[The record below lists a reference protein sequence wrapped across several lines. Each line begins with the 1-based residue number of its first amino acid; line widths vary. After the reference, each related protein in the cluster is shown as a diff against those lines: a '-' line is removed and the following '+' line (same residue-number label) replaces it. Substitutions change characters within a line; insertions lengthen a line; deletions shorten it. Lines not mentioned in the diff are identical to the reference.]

1 MKIEC
6 LQENLIDAVNV
17 VEKITGKNASL
28 PILSSIVIEANQN
41 SLVLKSTNLD
51 MGIEMVVPARIDEP
65 GSVAVSGSVL
75 SNFLSGVSGE
85 KIKME
90 VKDSNLKIS
99 TSKNNT
105 TIKVLPVDDFP
116 VIPRVQGDS
125 FTLDGKQFV
134 KGLKSVWYSA
144 STSGVK
150 PELSSVYIYCE
161 EGYVVFAATDSFR
174 LAEKKVKIKKSK
186 DFGSILV
193 PFKNVSEIVRVIEK
207 ADSDVQITLSKNQI
221 SCEFESV
228 YLVSRVIDGVFPDYR
243 QIIPKESKTT
253 IVVLKQDLIQ
263 ALKISNIFSDKFNQ
277 VHIRIEPTVFE
288 ITTKNNDIGDT
299 SNQVEAVVEGEPIE
313 VNFNQKYI
321 TDCFQSIES
330 DSLSLTF
337 NGANKPV
344 VIRSIPDTSFVY
356 IVMPMNR

>member
-1 MKIEC
+1 
-6 LQENLIDAVNV
+6 
-17 VEKITGKNASL
+17 
-28 PILSSIVIEANQN
+28 
-41 SLVLKSTNLD
+41 
-51 MGIEMVVPARIDEP
+51 
-65 GSVAVSGSVL
+65 
-75 SNFLSGVSGE
+75 
-85 KIKME
+85 ME
-90 VKDSNLKIS
+90 LKDSNLKIS

-105 TIKVLPVDDFP
+105 TIKVLPIDDFP
-116 VIPRVQGDS
+116 MIPRVEGDS
-125 FTLDGKQFV
+125 FELDGKQFV

-186 DFGSILV
+186 DFGSILI

-207 ADSDVQITLSKNQI
+207 AEGDVKVILSKNQI
-221 SCEFESV
+221 SCEFENV
-228 YLVSRVIDGVFPDYR
+228 YMVSRVVDGVFPDYR
-243 QIIPKESKTT
+243 QIIPKESKTSV
-253 IVVLKQDLIQ
+253 VVLKQDLIQ

-277 VHIRIEPTVFE
+277 VHIKVSDTAFE

-299 SNQVEAVVEGEPIE
+299 LNQVEAVTEGEPIE

-321 TDCFQSIES
+321 TDCFQSIET

-337 NGANKPV
+337 NGPNKPV
-344 VIRSIPDTSFVY
+344 VIRSVPDSAFVY

>member
-6 LQENLIDAVNV
+6 IQERLLEAVTT
-17 VEKITGKNASL
+17 VEKIAGKNISL
-28 PILSSIVIEANQN
+28 PVLSCIVIEATQN
-41 SLVLKSTNLD
+41 NLILKSTNLD
-51 MGIEMVVPARIDEP
+51 LGIEIVVPARVEVA
-65 GSVAVSGSVL
+65 GSVAVSGSIL
-75 SNFLSGVSGE
+75 STFLAGVSGE

-90 VKDSNLKIS
+90 LKESNLKIS

-105 TIKVLPVDDFP
+105 TIKTLSVDDFP
-116 VIPRVQGDS
+116 VIPRVEGDV
-125 FTLDGKQFV
+125 FGLDGKQFI

-144 STSGVK
+144 SISGVK
-150 PELSSVYIYCE
+150 PELSSVYVYCE

-186 DFGSILV
+186 DFGSILI
-193 PFKNVSEIVRVIEK
+193 PFKNISEIIRVVEK
-207 ADSDVQITLSKNQI
+207 ADGDVKITLSKNQI
-221 SCEFESV
+221 SCEFENT

-243 QIIPKESKTT
+243 QIIPKESKTSV
-253 IVVLKQDLIQ
+253 IVLKQDLVQ

-277 VHIRIEPTVFE
+277 VHVKIDKEFE
-288 ITTKNNDIGDT
+288 INTKNNDVGDT
-299 SNQVEAVVEGEPIE
+299 INQIEAVIEGEPIE

-330 DSLSLTF
+330 DSLSLVF

-344 VIRSIPDTSFVY
+344 VIRSVPDTSFIY

>member
-6 LQENLIDAVNV
+6 LQENLIEAVNI
-17 VEKITGKNASL
+17 VEKITGKNVSL
-28 PILSSIVIEANQN
+28 PILSSIVMEANNN

-51 MGIEMVVPARIDEP
+51 LGIEMVVPARIDEP

-90 VKDSNLKIS
+90 LKESNLKIS
-99 TSKNNT
+99 TSKNTT

-125 FTLDGKQFV
+125 FTLDGKQFI

-150 PELSSVYIYCE
+150 PELSSVYVYCE
-161 EGYVVFAATDSFR
+161 EGHVVFAATDSFR
-174 LAEKKVKIKKSK
+174 LAEKKIKIKKSK
-186 DFGSILV
+186 DFGSILI
-193 PFKNVSEIVRVIEK
+193 PFKNVSEIVRVVER
-207 ADSDVQITLSKNQI
+207 AEGDVQVTLSKNQI

-228 YLVSRVIDGVFPDYR
+228 YMVSRVIDGVFPDYR
-243 QIIPKESKTT
+243 QIIPKETKTT
-253 IVVLKQDLIQ
+253 IVVLKQDLVQ

-277 VHIRIEPTVFE
+277 VHIRIEPNLFE

-299 SNQVEAVVEGEPIE
+299 ANQIEAVVEGDPIE

-344 VIRSIPDTSFVY
+344 VIRSIPDTAFVY

>member
-6 LQENLIDAVNV
+6 LQEKLIEAVST
-17 VEKITGKNASL
+17 VEKITGKNVSL
-28 PILSSIVIEANQN
+28 PILSSIVIEAGKNN
-41 SLVLKSTNLD
+41 LTLKSTNLD
-51 MGIEMVVPARIDEP
+51 LGIEVIVPARIDEA
-65 GSVAVSGSVL
+65 GAVAVSGTIL
-75 SNFLSGVSGE
+75 STFLSGVSGE

-90 VKDSNLKIS
+90 LKDSNLKIS

-116 VIPRVQGDS
+116 VIPRVEGDT
-125 FTLDGKQFV
+125 FDLDGKQFI

-150 PELSSVYIYCE
+150 PELSSVYVYCE

-174 LAEKKVKIKKSK
+174 LAEKKIKIKKSK
-186 DFGSILV
+186 DFGSILI
-193 PFKNVSEIVRVIEK
+193 PFKNVSEIVRVVEK
-207 ADSDVQITLSKNQI
+207 AEGDVKVTLSKNQI
-221 SCEFESV
+221 SCEFENT

-243 QIIPKESKTT
+243 QIIPKESKTSV
-253 IVVLKQDLIQ
+253 VVLKQDLLQ

-277 VHIRIEPTVFE
+277 VHIKVDATVFE

-299 SNQVEAVVEGEPIE
+299 ANQIESVVEGEPIE

-344 VIRSIPDTSFVY
+344 VIRSVPDTSFIY

>member
-6 LQENLIDAVNV
+6 IQERLMEAVST

-28 PILSSIVIEANQN
+28 PILSSIVIEADKNN
-41 SLVLKSTNLD
+41 LTLKSTNLD
-51 MGIEMVVPARIDEP
+51 LGIEILVPAKIDEP
-65 GSVAVSGSVL
+65 GTVAVSGTIL
-75 SNFLSGVSGE
+75 STFLSGVAGE

-90 VKDSNLKIS
+90 LKDSNLKIS

-105 TIKVLPVDDFP
+105 TIKVLPIDDFP
-116 VIPRVQGDS
+116 MIPRVEGDS
-125 FTLDGKQFV
+125 FELDGKQFV

-186 DFGSILV
+186 DFGAILI
-193 PFKNVSEIVRVIEK
+193 PFKNVSELVRVIEK
-207 ADSDVQITLSKNQI
+207 AEGDVKVTLSKNQI
-221 SCEFESV
+221 SCEFENV
-228 YLVSRVIDGVFPDYR
+228 YMVSRVVDGVFPDYR
-243 QIIPKESKTT
+243 QIIPKESKTSV
-253 IVVLKQDLIQ
+253 VVLKQDLIQ

-277 VHIRIEPTVFE
+277 VHIKVSDTVFE

-299 SNQVEAVVEGEPIE
+299 LNQVEAVTEGEPIE

-321 TDCFQSIES
+321 TDCFQSIET

-337 NGANKPV
+337 NGPNKPV
-344 VIRSIPDTSFVY
+344 VIRSVPDSAFVY

>member
-6 LQENLIDAVNV
+6 IQERLMEAVST

-28 PILSSIVIEANQN
+28 PILSSIVIEADKNN
-41 SLVLKSTNLD
+41 LTLKSTNLD
-51 MGIEMVVPARIDEP
+51 LGIEILVPAKIDEP
-65 GSVAVSGSVL
+65 GAVAVSGTIL
-75 SNFLSGVSGE
+75 STFLSGVAGE

-90 VKDSNLKIS
+90 LKDSNLKIS

-105 TIKVLPVDDFP
+105 TIKVLPIDDFP
-116 VIPRVQGDS
+116 MIPRVEGDS
-125 FTLDGKQFV
+125 FELDGKQFV

-186 DFGSILV
+186 DFGSILI

-207 ADSDVQITLSKNQI
+207 AEGDVKVILSKNQI
-221 SCEFESV
+221 SCEFENV
-228 YLVSRVIDGVFPDYR
+228 YMVSRVVDGVFPDYR
-243 QIIPKESKTT
+243 QIIPKESKTSV
-253 IVVLKQDLIQ
+253 VVLKQDLIQ

-277 VHIRIEPTVFE
+277 VHIKVSDTAFE

-299 SNQVEAVVEGEPIE
+299 LNQVEAVTEGEPIE

-321 TDCFQSIES
+321 TDCFQSIET

-337 NGANKPV
+337 NGPNKPV
-344 VIRSIPDTSFVY
+344 VIRSVPDSAFVY

>member
-207 ADSDVQITLSKNQI
+207 ADSDVQVTLSKNQI

-337 NGANKPV
+337 NGVNKPV